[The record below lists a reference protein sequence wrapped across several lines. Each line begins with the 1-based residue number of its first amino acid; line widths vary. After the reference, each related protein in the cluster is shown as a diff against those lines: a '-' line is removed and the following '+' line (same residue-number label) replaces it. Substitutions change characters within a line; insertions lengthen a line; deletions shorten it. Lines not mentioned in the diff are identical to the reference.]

1 MENETNR
8 TGRVFLPNWGE
19 SAPMKVLRAEA
30 EDRKC
35 SGCDRIMSEREFVE
49 QRVCNDCAA

>member
-30 EDRKC
+30 EDREC
-35 SGCDRIMSEREFVE
+35 SGCGRIMSEREFVE